1 MNVSAILNYE
11 KDPAEDFYAILG
23 CDPSSTS
30 EQVLAEFKARA
41 RGIHPDKCAEEEAE
55 RQQEKFK
62 YDSTHV
68 QPDTLYIHWDFED
81 IFVMLIE

>member
-23 CDPSSTS
+23 CDSSSTS
-30 EQVLAEFKARA
+30 EQVLSEVKPRA
-41 RGIHPDKCAEEEAE
+41 RGHHPDKCAEEEVE

-62 YDSTHV
+62 RLLEVLNLMALRDN
-68 QPDTLYIHWDFED
+68 PF
-81 IFVMLIE
+81 

>member
-30 EQVLAEFKARA
+30 EQVLAEFKALA
-41 RGIHPDKCAEEEAE
+41 RGLHPDKCAEEEAE

-62 YDSTHV
+62 QLLEVLNLMALRDNPY
-68 QPDTLYIHWDFED
+68 
-81 IFVMLIE
+81 